1 MTAVRGPAVR
11 RLAHAVLT
19 PPLSKELHR
28 EHPSGT

>member
-19 PPLSKELHR
+19 PLSKELHR